1 MRFTPKK
8 FRMKPDV
15 AEGMNE
21 QTYKMKTPWV
31 APFGAPVTRR
41 DVQNVWD
48 VFVKPT
54 QSDDAPP
61 QSVEDRTLAA
71 ILRSVYDA
79 LPEEES

>member
-1 MRFTPKK
+1 MSYRPYE
-8 FRMKPDV
+8 MQAPL
-15 AEGMNE
+15 
-21 QTYKMKTPWV
+21 V
-31 APFGAPVTRR
+31 APFGAPVTRS
-41 DVQNVWD
+41 DVQDVWD

-79 LPEEES
+79 LPEEHR

>member
-1 MRFTPKK
+1 MSDRPY
-8 FRMKPDV
+8 RMQAPL
-15 AEGMNE
+15 
-21 QTYKMKTPWV
+21 V

-79 LPEEES
+79 LPEEEL